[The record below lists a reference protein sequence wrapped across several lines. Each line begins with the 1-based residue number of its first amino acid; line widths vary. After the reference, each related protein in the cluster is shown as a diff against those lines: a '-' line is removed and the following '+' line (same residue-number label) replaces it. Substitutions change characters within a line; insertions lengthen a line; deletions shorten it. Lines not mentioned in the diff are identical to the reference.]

1 MDTIL
6 QDTRLKAEQIL
17 KMWKWMAFSAGC
29 NVFYKTKSFH
39 PLTLLNFLFG
49 ISAATG
55 CYGQLIFLWN
65 HRHEPFDV
73 YIEAILIF
81 FQIFISIIKLLMFTF
96 KQHEIFDAVQY
107 VQNADIFIDL
117 EIFELNLINS
127 SEILKDINEILNK
140 SWSTIKFQ
148 FRFFT
153 CCVVAIIIGYMGQNL
168 AANINNFKNK
178 SQHFHLEYVF
188 PASFTPN
195 VSDPIKSPLFQIL
208 EYFIV
213 LSEVHCT
220 GFCAI
225 AFTGLFTL
233 ISNHCL
239 ASLKVLRVLISYS
252 TTYHVF
258 REDRIKYMQ
267 VCIKFQQKIYEFC
280 SKLNSLYR
288 MPTLSMFLVSC
299 LVICLLTFHANT
311 MGNDVSAIIKVVL
324 YIFGAYYEVGIFCF
338 IGQLIASES
347 EMLPVVIYECRWY
360 KESAQFKDLVKFM
373 IQRSNLPILLNVGG
387 FATLSFVTFIMICR
401 SSISYYLFL
410 LECM

>member
-6 QDTRLKAEQIL
+6 QDARLKAEQIL
-17 KMWKWMAFSAGC
+17 KMWKWLAFSAGC
-29 NVFYKTKSFH
+29 NVFYKTKFIN
-39 PLTLLNFLFG
+39 PLTLLNFLFA

-73 YIEAILIF
+73 YIE
-81 FQIFISIIKLLMFTF
+81 
-96 KQHEIFDAVQY
+96 HEIFDVVQY
-107 VQNADIFIDL
+107 VQNADILIDL
-117 EIFELNLINS
+117 EIFELNLMNS

-140 SWSTIKFQ
+140 SWSSIKFQ
-148 FRFFT
+148 CRFFT
-153 CCVVAIIIGYMGQNL
+153 CVIVAIIIGYMGQNV
-168 AANINNFKNK
+168 AVNINNFENK

-195 VSDPIKSPLFQIL
+195 TSDPIKSPLCQIF

-213 LSEVHCT
+213 LSQVHCT
-220 GFCAI
+220 AFCAI

-233 ISNHCL
+233 ISTHCL
-239 ASLKVLRVLISYS
+239 ASLKALRALISYS
-252 TTYHVF
+252 TTYHVL

-280 SKLNSLYR
+280 SQLNSLYR

-311 MGNDVSAIIKVVL
+311 LGNNVSAIIKVFL
-324 YIFGAYYEVGIFCF
+324 YMIAAYYEVGIFCF
-338 IGQLIASES
+338 IGQLITSES
-347 EMLPVVIYECRWY
+347 EILPVVIYECRWY
-360 KESAQFKDLVKFM
+360 KESAQFKDLVQFM
-373 IQRSNLPILLNVGG
+373 IQRSNLPILLDVGG

-401 SSISYYLFL
+401 SSISYYLVL